1 MLIFLLI
8 TTVPSSQD
16 KVIVPVKKEKKEE
29 LEQGGS
35 EEQSGKDQD
44 EEEAMDTERE
54 VDDRQQQQPPRPPI
68 GPARPVQPTLVNRAS
83 PPEVPVRNSVVIF
96 KEPSLFH
103 QFLKHACEDYG
114 QQECLHD
121 HAYLA
126 FTDQT
131 ISKKELL

>member
-8 TTVPSSQD
+8 TIVASSQD
-16 KVIVPVKKEKKEE
+16 KVVLPVKKEKKEE

-44 EEEAMDTERE
+44 EEEAMETERE
-54 VDDRQQQQPPRPPI
+54 VDNKQQQQPPRPPI
-68 GPARPVQPTLVNRAS
+68 GPARPIQPTPVNRAS
-83 PPEVPVRNSVVIF
+83 PPEVPVCNRIVIF
-96 KEPSLFH
+96 KQPSLFH

-121 HAYLA
+121 NEYLA
-126 FTDQT
+126 YTDQT